1 VITFDLG
8 RGRFNYRVAAVI
20 EHDGHVLV
28 CRETDG
34 DFWFLPGGRCEFME
48 PSHEA
53 VKRELRE
60 EFGVECRVER
70 LLWIVENFF
79 LLTGNSSGAGK
90 TFHEIG
96 LYFLVSLP
104 PQSPLLD
111 KAGRISFDDGMVNL
125 EARWFPLSEVG
136 SINLV
141 PLFLR
146 IGLLDLPSTPQQVIN
161 DEIGR

>member
-1 VITFDLG
+1 MITFDLG
-8 RGRFNYRVAAVI
+8 RGHFTYRVAAAI

-48 PSHEA
+48 SSHEA

-79 LLTGNSSGAGK
+79 LLTGKSSGAGK

-104 PQSPLLD
+104 PQSPLLE
-111 KAGRISFDDGMVNL
+111 KTGHFPFDEGLLNL
-125 EARWFPLSEVG
+125 EARWFPLSETR

-141 PLFLR
+141 PSFLR
-146 IGLLDLPSTPQQVIN
+146 AGLSDPPSTPQHIIH